1 MGQSSKAGVSS
12 ACSLTQSNNTSL
24 SSCNSCLA
32 EAFILSL
39 WRAALHSNIL
49 AAAVELD
56 GTDAPFIGGAAIQ
69 ILDIAPSQNAVQVRV
84 NVLFNS
90 PVRFRLALVIWP

>member
-1 MGQSSKAGVSS
+1 MQPFFFSVTETFNGVQTVNVKN
-12 ACSLTQSNNTSL
+12 LPPEWGVT
-24 SSCNSCLA
+24 
-32 EAFILSL
+32 
-39 WRAALHSNIL
+39 ALHSNIL